1 MTAKVALLI
10 AAGSGMGA
18 AAARKLAAMGW
29 RVAILSSS
37 GRGET
42 LATELGGVGVTG
54 SNLDPSA
61 LQRIVDAAV
70 KSFGGID
77 AVVNSAGHGPRG
89 SILDIDDSGWH
100 QAMDVYL
107 LNVIRV
113 TRLVAPIMR
122 SRAGGSIINIS
133 SFAAVEPDRAF
144 PTSSVMRAA
153 LAAFAKLFSDEFA
166 RANIRM
172 NNILPGF
179 VDTFPEQE
187 EFRRRIPL
195 GRYASADEIAETIAF
210 LLSDG
215 AKYITGQSI
224 RIDGGVTRSL

>member
-113 TRLVAPIMR
+113 ARLVAPIMR

-166 RANIRM
+166 QANIRM

>member
-113 TRLVAPIMR
+113 ARLVAPIMR